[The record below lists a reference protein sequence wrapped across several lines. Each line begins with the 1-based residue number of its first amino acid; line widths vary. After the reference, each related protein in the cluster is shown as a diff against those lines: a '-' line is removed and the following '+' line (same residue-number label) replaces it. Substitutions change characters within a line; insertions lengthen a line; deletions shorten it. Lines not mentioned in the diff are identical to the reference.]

1 MMNLKVIG
9 SIAVVVLLVATFA
22 VLSLITFIPP
32 AHAIRTPGAT
42 SMASHLASGWVPFR
56 GLMPAPTTS
65 LEQMRCAAAG
75 ALPSHP
81 CPAFAS
87 HQWSDVAQS
96 PHMLYVAL
104 AGESVASGSSPGM
117 NAEYDPASQA
127 LTIHT
132 YAARPLY
139 EWPTRADT
147 AGIAR
152 ARTLELLAID
162 TEGISAGEITVREDG
177 YIERLT
183 GDERDGEI
191 ELGTVAIG

>member
-1 MMNLKVIG
+1 MNLKVIG

-56 GLMPAPTTS
+56 GLAPAPTTS
-65 LEQMRCAAAG
+65 LEQMRCAAAS
-75 ALPSHP
+75 ARSSQP

-87 HQWSDVAQS
+87 QLWPDLTPS
-96 PHMLYVAL
+96 PHALYVAL
-104 AGESVASGSSPGM
+104 GSESVTSGSSPGM
-117 NAEYDPASQA
+117 DAEYDPASQA

-139 EWPTRADT
+139 VPPTRDDTTGAEPARTLDLVVIDT
-147 AGIAR
+147 AGI
-152 ARTLELLAID
+152 
-162 TEGISAGEITVREDG
+162 SAGDITIWEDALD
-177 YIERLT
+177 RAT
-183 GDERDGEI
+183 DRRR
-191 ELGTVAIG
+191 T